1 MLTRAAARCSS
12 FKRSPRRQRRERLSL
27 RRPDRRLR
35 QCSGLSLGQTGVG
48 HIRGHPRRAR
58 IQPVN
63 VRLSELRDRG
73 EAMTT
78 LENRPNTALLV
89 IDVQNGVVGGAYE
102 RDTIVANV
110 GTVVEKARAA
120 EVPIVWVQHSSDNL
134 AQGSEQWKIVPELS
148 PAESEA
154 LVQKRYPDSFE
165 ETTLESVLTDLAVG
179 RLVVV
184 GAQTDECV
192 RSTLHGA
199 LVRGYDATL
208 VSDAHTTEDL
218 SPWGAPPPE
227 LVIAHTNLYWGNH
240 EAPGRTA
247 GTVEAKDV
255 DFAGS

>member
-1 MLTRAAARCSS
+1 
-12 FKRSPRRQRRERLSL
+12 
-27 RRPDRRLR
+27 
-35 QCSGLSLGQTGVG
+35 
-48 HIRGHPRRAR
+48 
-58 IQPVN
+58 
-63 VRLSELRDRG
+63 
-73 EAMTT
+73 MTT
-78 LENRPNTALLV
+78 LANRPNTALLV
-89 IDVQNGVVGGAYE
+89 IDVQNGVVEGAHE
-102 RDTIVANV
+102 RDAVVATV
-110 GTVVEKARAA
+110 GVVVEKARSA
-120 EVPIVWVQHSSDNL
+120 EVPVVWVQHASDNL
-134 AQGSEQWKIVPELS
+134 REGSEQWKIVPELS
-148 PAESEA
+148 PAESEP
-154 LVQKRYPDSFE
+154 LVPKRYPDSFE
-165 ETTLESVLTDLAVG
+165 ETALESILSDLAVG

-255 DFAGS
+255 DFSSS